1 MRNLIEMIM
10 LGVPTGMG
18 IYVGFEFVGMSAE
31 ALEHLLLK
39 IIKFLQRDDE
49 I

>member
-10 LGVPTGMG
+10 LGVPTGIG
-18 IYVGFEFVGMSAE
+18 IYVGFEFVGMLAGV
-31 ALEHLLLK
+31 LEHLLLK

-49 I
+49 K

>member
-1 MRNLIEMIM
+1 MRNSVEMIM

-18 IYVGFEFVGMSAE
+18 IYVGFEFMGMLAE
-31 ALEHLLLK
+31 ALERLLLK

>member
-10 LGVPTGMG
+10 LGVPTGIG
-18 IYVGFEFVGMSAE
+18 IYVGFAFVGMLTE
-31 ALEHLLLK
+31 VLEHLLLK